1 MNLIQFLRIFW
12 ARKWLI
18 LGSMLTCLAVAVTVA
33 SFLPKRYPGTARLM
47 LDTVRP
53 DPVTGIGVGGRDAR
67 DFIRT
72 QLEFIR
78 DERVAGGAVDRLGL
92 ANDPAT
98 IAAYASSGFTDA
110 DGGIRRWLVNQ
121 IRERTSAQII
131 SGSAIL
137 EIIYDGPSPEA
148 AKSIAGAL
156 RDSYVAETLRLK
168 TDTAGRTSGWYREQ
182 AERTKRE
189 LEAMELRR
197 VEFMNQNNIN
207 LTGPAGSPDS
217 ETAKLQA
224 LQSALAAAKST
235 AGQQQVAISAASASN
250 PAADAIR
257 IQLAAIEE
265 DIARLSE
272 TMGPSHPTYRAAVAR
287 RNIVQQQLN
296 NALRQQGSSTSA
308 IANAS
313 QAATRQLEAEISA
326 QEKIVMQRKP
336 LIEQLALLDREI
348 ELKRAQYAQEVARGA
363 QLGQEAQVQ
372 ETSFVILGDPQAS
385 RTPSYPQMGVVALI
399 SAGVGLALGL
409 LVALLLEF
417 AARRVRGVE
426 DLAYATAA
434 PVLAT
439 VTDRKPT
446 ALKDMVQ
453 RLLGR
458 RRKDGDEG
466 ELQAI

>member
-18 LGSMLTCLAVAVTVA
+18 LGSMLTCLVVAVTVA

-47 LDTVRP
+47 LDTIRP

-92 ANDPAT
+92 VNDPAT
-98 IAAYASSGFTDA
+98 IAAYAASGFTDE
-110 DGGIRRWLVNQ
+110 DGGIRRWVTNQ
-121 IRERTSAQII
+121 IRERTNAQVV
-131 SGSAIL
+131 GSSIL
-137 EIIYDGPSPEA
+137 EIIYEGPTPES
-148 AKSIAGAL
+148 AKAVAGAL

-182 AERTKRE
+182 ADRTKRD
-189 LEAMELRR
+189 LEALEARR
-197 VEFMNQNNIN
+197 TAFMRENNIV
-207 LTGPAGSPDS
+207 LTGPPGSPDS
-217 ETAKLQA
+217 ETAKLVS
-224 LQSALAAAKST
+224 LQEALASSKAAL
-235 AGQQQVAISAASASN
+235 GQQQVAISAASATN

-265 DIARLSE
+265 EIARLSE
-272 TMGPSHPTYRAAVAR
+272 QLGPSHPTYRAAIAR

-296 NALRQQGSSTSA
+296 NALRQQGVASTV

-313 QAATRQLEAEISA
+313 RDAAQRLEAEIAA
-326 QEKIVMQRKP
+326 QDQIVMARKP
-336 LIEQLALLDREI
+336 LLEQLTLLDREVD
-348 ELKRAQYAQEVARGA
+348 LKRQQYEQEIARSA
-363 QLGQEAQVQ
+363 ALGQQAAVQ
-372 ETSFVILGDPQAS
+372 ETSFVILGDPQSS
-385 RTPSYPQMGVVALI
+385 RTPSYPQIG
-399 SAGVGLALGL
+399 
-409 LVALLLEF
+409 LVALLASGVGLGLGLLASLLLEF
-417 AARRVRGVE
+417 VGRRVRGVE
-426 DLAYATAA
+426 DLSYATAA

-439 VTDRKPT
+439 ITDRQPS
-446 ALKDMVQ
+446 ALKHVVQ

>member
-47 LDTVRP
+47 LDTIRP
-53 DPVTGIGVGGRDAR
+53 DPVTGLGVGGRDAGAY
-67 DFIRT
+67 IRT
-72 QLEFIR
+72 QIEFIR

-98 IAAYASSGFTDA
+98 IAAYASSGFSDE

-121 IRERTSAQII
+121 IRERTNATVI
-131 SGSAIL
+131 GSSIL
-137 EIIYDGPSPEA
+137 EIVYDGPTPEA
-148 AKSIAGAL
+148 AKAMAGAL

-182 AERTKRE
+182 SSRTKRE
-189 LEAMELRR
+189 LEELEARR
-197 VEFMNQNNIN
+197 TAFMRENNIT
-207 LTGPAGSPDS
+207 LVGPVGSLDS
-217 ETAKLQA
+217 ESAKLQA
-224 LQSALAAAKST
+224 LQEAMTSTKAAL
-235 AGQQQVAISAASASN
+235 GQQQVAISAATATN

-265 DIARLSE
+265 EIARLSE
-272 TMGPSHPTYRAAVAR
+272 QMGPSHPVYRAAIAR

-296 NALRQQGSSTSA
+296 NALRQQGAAASVMS
-308 IANAS
+308 NAS
-313 QAATRQLEAEISA
+313 RTAAQQLEAEIAA
-326 QEKIVMQRKP
+326 QEQIVMARKP
-336 LIEQLALLDREI
+336 LIEQLSLLDREI
-348 ELKRAQYAQEVARGA
+348 ELKQLQYSQEVARA
-363 QLGQEAQVQ
+363 SALGQEAQVQ

-385 RTPSYPQMGVVALI
+385 RTPSYPQIGLVAMLA
-399 SAGVGLALGL
+399 SAVGLALGL
-409 LVALLLEF
+409 LASLLLEF
-417 AARRVRGVE
+417 MGRRVRGVE
-426 DLAYATAA
+426 DLSYATAA

-439 VTDRKPT
+439 ITDRQPSP
-446 ALKDMVQ
+446 LKDTVQ